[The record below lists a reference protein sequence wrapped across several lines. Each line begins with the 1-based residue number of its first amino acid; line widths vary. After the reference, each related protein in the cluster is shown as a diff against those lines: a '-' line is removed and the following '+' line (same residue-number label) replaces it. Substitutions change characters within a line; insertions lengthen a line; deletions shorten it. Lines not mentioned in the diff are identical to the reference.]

1 MSQSTSSDSLIDT
14 SKMSRGQ
21 RSALEM
27 AESSRDQRALSGFAA
42 SLFDGRPEFERITPF
57 PTQSDEER
65 DQGNTFLR
73 KLDRFL
79 RDRTDPD
86 VIDKDGEIP
95 DSVIKGLGELGAF
108 GIKIPHAYGG
118 LGLSQTNYSRSA
130 MLLGRHCGN
139 LAALLSA
146 HQSIGVPQPL
156 LMFGTEA
163 QKQKYLPLFAKGQI
177 SAFALTEQDVG
188 SDPAQM
194 KTHAE
199 LNEAGT
205 HYILN
210 GEKLWCTNSLKASHI
225 IVMARTPQDGKR
237 LATTAFIVA
246 MDAPG
251 VEIVTRCHFM
261 GLKALYNGVLHFHN
275 VEIPVEDVVHEV
287 GKGLKVALS
296 TLNTGRLTLPAACTG
311 MMHRCQEIALRW
323 STRRAQWGKAI
334 GRHAAV
340 AAKIADIAADTFA
353 TESMVL
359 YTSSLVDADKHADIR
374 LEAAMSKLWGSE
386 AAWRTVDQTM
396 QIKGGRGYETES
408 SLRKRGA
415 EADPI
420 ERMMR
425 DCRINTIFEG
435 SSEIMRLF
443 IAREAL
449 DPHLRTS
456 AAVLDSRK
464 PISVRLRA
472 AFGAACHY
480 AKWYPKQYVSNRVRV
495 PSHFHPALFVDLIR
509 IDQLSR
515 KLSKLLFHSM
525 VRHGPELE
533 KQQLLLGRIVNI
545 GTELFAMSCACA
557 RANQLH
563 QECEERN
570 QVDPEHN
577 DPDHSLEIAKYICAR
592 GRHRIQQWVDEL
604 NNPNDKAGYHLTQNL
619 MEDPTMH

>member
-1 MSQSTSSDSLIDT
+1 MSKTTSSDSLIDT

-27 AESSRDQRALSGFAA
+27 AESSRDLRALSGFAA
-42 SLFDGRPEFERITPF
+42 SLFDGRPEFESIAPY
-57 PTQSDEER
+57 PKQSEEER
-65 DQGNTFLR
+65 DQGNTFIN

-86 VIDKDGEIP
+86 SIDQEGEIP
-95 DSVIKGLGELGAF
+95 DAVIKGLGELGAF

-225 IVMARTPQDGKR
+225 IVMARTPQEGKR

-251 VEIVTRCHFM
+251 VEIVTRCRFM

-275 VEIPVEDVVHEV
+275 VEVPVEDVVHEV

-311 MMHRCQEIALRW
+311 MMHRCQEIVIRW
-323 STRRAQWGKAI
+323 SKRREQWGQAI

-386 AAWRTVDQTM
+386 AAWRTVDETM

-408 SLRKRGA
+408 SLRNRGA
-415 EADPI
+415 DADPI

-449 DPHLRTS
+449 DPHLRKS

-464 PISVRLRA
+464 PKNVRLRA
-472 AFGAACHY
+472 AFTAARHY
-480 AKWYPKQYVSNRVRV
+480 AKWYPKQYISNRVRV
-495 PSHFHPALFVDLIR
+495 PPQFHPDLFVELIR
-509 IDQLSR
+509 IDRLSR

-525 VRHGPELE
+525 VRHGPKLE

-557 RANQLH
+557 RANQLN
-563 QECEERN
+563 QECEARN

-577 DPDHSLEIAKYICAR
+577 DPDHSLETAKYICTR
-592 GRHRIQQWVDEL
+592 GAQRIHNWIQAL
-604 NNPNDKAGYHLTQNL
+604 NNPNDQAGYHLAKNL
-619 MEDPTMH
+619 MEDPSVH

>member
-1 MSQSTSSDSLIDT
+1 MSKTTHTDSLIDT

-42 SLFDGRPEFERITPF
+42 SLFDGRPEFESITPF
-57 PTQSDEER
+57 PTQSDEDR

-73 KLDRFL
+73 KLNRFL
-79 RDRTDPD
+79 RDKTDPD
-86 VIDKDGEIP
+86 AIDLDGEIP
-95 DSVIKGLGELGAF
+95 DHVIKGLGELGAF
-108 GIKIPHAYGG
+108 GIKIPHEYGG
-118 LGLSQTNYSRSA
+118 LGLSQTNYTRSA

-163 QKQKYLPLFAKGQI
+163 QKKKYLPLFAKGQI

-225 IVMARTPQDGKR
+225 IVMARTPQEGKR

-251 VEIVTRCHFM
+251 VEIVTRCRFM

-275 VEIPVEDVVHEV
+275 VEVPVEDVVHEE
-287 GKGLKVALS
+287 GKGLKVALT

-311 MMHRCQEIALRW
+311 MMHRCQEIVIRW
-323 STRRAQWGKAI
+323 SKKREQWGQAI
-334 GRHAAV
+334 GKHAAV

-353 TESMVL
+353 SESMVL

-386 AAWRTVDQTM
+386 AAWKTVDETM

-408 SLRKRGA
+408 SLRNRGA
-415 EADPI
+415 KADPI

-449 DPHLRTS
+449 DPHLRKS
-456 AAVLDSRK
+456 AAALDSRQ
-464 PISVRLRA
+464 SNSTRLRTAFTA
-472 AFGAACHY
+472 ARHY
-480 AKWYPKQYVSNRVRV
+480 AKWYPKQYISNRVHV
-495 PSHFHPALFVDLIR
+495 PPHFHPALFVELIR

-515 KLSKLLFHSM
+515 KLSKHLFHSM
-525 VRHGPELE
+525 VSHGPKLE
-533 KQQLLLGRIVNI
+533 KEQLLLGRLVNI

-557 RANQLH
+557 RANQLN
-563 QECEERN
+563 QECEARH

-577 DPDHSLEIAKYICAR
+577 DPDHSLETAKYICTR
-592 GRHRIQQWVDEL
+592 GEHRIHRWMKEL
-604 NNPNDKAGYHLTQNL
+604 HSPNDKAGYHLAQNL
-619 MEDPTMH
+619 MEDPSVH

>member
-1 MSQSTSSDSLIDT
+1 MSTDKQTDSLIDT
-14 SKMSRGQ
+14 SKMSAGQ

-27 AESSRDQRALSGFAA
+27 AESSRDERALTGFAA
-42 SLFDGRPEFERITPF
+42 SIFNGRPEFASIAPF
-57 PTQSDEER
+57 PEQSLEDR
-65 DQGNTFLR
+65 DQGDTFIR

-79 RDRTDPD
+79 RDQTDPD
-86 VIDKDGEIP
+86 QIDREGEIP
-95 DSVIKGLGELGAF
+95 DAVFEGLAKLGAM
-108 GIKIPHAYGG
+108 GIKIPRKYGG

-130 MLLGRHCGN
+130 MRLGRHCGN

-163 QKQKYLPLFAKGQI
+163 QKQKYLPLFAKGNV

-188 SDPAQM
+188 SDPARMQT
-194 KTHAE
+194 KAV
-199 LNEAGT
+199 LNQNGT

-225 IVMARTPQDGKR
+225 IVMALTPQEGKR
-237 LATTAFIVA
+237 LATTAFIVD
-246 MDAPG
+246 MHAPG

-275 VEIPVEDVVHEV
+275 VEVPLEDVVHQV
-287 GKGLKVALS
+287 GKGLKVALT

-311 MMHRCQEIALRW
+311 MMHRCLEIVLRW
-323 STRRAQWGKAI
+323 SKQREQWGQAI
-334 GRHAAV
+334 GKHEAI

-359 YTSSLVDADKHADIR
+359 YTSSLVDVDKHADIR
-374 LEAAMSKLWGSE
+374 LEAAIAKLWGSE
-386 AAWRTVDQTM
+386 AAWHTVDQTM

-408 SLRKRGA
+408 SLRNRD
-415 EADPI
+415 EPADPI
-420 ERMMR
+420 ERMLR

-449 DPHLRTS
+449 DPHLRKG
-456 AAVLDSRK
+456 AAALDSRK
-464 PISVRLRA
+464 PPSARVRCAL
-472 AFGAACHY
+472 GAALY
-480 AKWYPKQYVSNRVRV
+480 YMKWYPAHYFPGAVHLPPN
-495 PSHFHPALFVDLIR
+495 FHPSLYVELLR
-509 IDQLSR
+509 IERLSR
-515 KLSKLLFHSM
+515 KLSRTLFHS
-525 VRHGPELE
+525 VLRHGPKLE
-533 KQQLLLGRIVNI
+533 KRQLILARLVDI
-545 GTELFAMSCACA
+545 GAELFAMSCACA

-563 QECEERN
+563 HQCEARH

-577 DPDHSLEIAKYICAR
+577 DPDDSIETAKYICAR
-592 GRHRIQQWVDEL
+592 GQHRIGKWLKEL
-604 NNPNDKAGYHLTQNL
+604 NNPVDKTAYQLAQDL
-619 MEDPTMH
+619 LQDPSVH